1 MAWRSNGGGSSSLEE
16 EEEVGWRRGG
26 RDIYRRGL
34 GESDTHTWADKAGS
48 DGWDR
53 PEGVSVSRWC
63 GPGPPAL
70 CFQVFFFFFS
80 FVKRE
85 RFLSFSFLFGIL
97 LVTLRFFLAALPCVT
112 ASFFFLLCVS
122 NACVSLF
129 SWVACCLYLSKV
141 AGYLKIW

>member
-1 MAWRSNGGGSSSLEE
+1 MGGG
-16 EEEVGWRRGG
+16 GG

-112 ASFFFLLCVS
+112 ASFFFPSVLAMLVFHCSVGLLVVS
-122 NACVSLF
+122 
-129 SWVACCLYLSKV
+129 
-141 AGYLKIW
+141 I